1 MKFYIAS
8 PFFNDRQIE
17 IVEEIKR
24 ILDNRGF
31 HYFSPKD
38 DCVFENGK
46 GIDSREI
53 FDTNCREIDDAD
65 GIIAVTDGSDAGTM
79 WECGYAYEKRNVIY
93 VWVDYIE
100 GKDFNIML
108 AHSANAVAKGMTEL
122 RTILD
127 FVLKNGRTPNK
138 EYIGNMK

>member
-31 HYFSPKD
+31 SYFSPKD
-38 DCVFENGK
+38 DCIFENDK
-46 GIDSREI
+46 GMDSREI
-53 FDTNCREIDDAD
+53 FDTNCREIDNAD
-65 GIIAVTDGSDAGTM
+65 GIIAVTDGADAGTM
-79 WECGYAYEKRNVIY
+79 WECGYAYGKRNVIY

-100 GKDFNIML
+100 GKDFNLML